1 MPATLHP
8 ARRTLLSTAAAVA
21 VGACLIGGVG
31 VAYAA
36 AEDEPPTMQRASYAT
51 TTAAFTPF
59 RSAADAEAAAPM
71 QDVTAGA
78 EARAQVQ
85 AALDDAAAA
94 QDEVAASG
102 LPVEGET
109 TIDTAALSDGI
120 AALDAFTANRT
131 LLMTDPTAQAMADMG
146 TVVAATADLRA
157 RLQAATEKKAAEDAA
172 AAEAAAAE
180 EARQAAA
187 AAAAAAQ
194 PASSSSSRFVP
205 PSAPI
210 MAGDPRAI
218 GAELS
223 ASLYGWGADQFS
235 CLDAL
240 WQKESGWNPAAYNSG
255 SGAYGIPQA
264 LPGSKMATA
273 GADWQTN
280 PATQITWGL
289 GYIAGR
295 YGTPCGAW
303 GHSQSTGWY

>member
-1 MPATLHP
+1 MPTTLRP

-21 VGACLIGGVG
+21 VGACLIGGTG
-31 VAYAA
+31 VAYG
-36 AEDEPPTMQRASYAT
+36 AESAEPTMQRASYAVPAASFAPFLSADAAAAASG
-51 TTAAFTPF
+51 TAAA
-59 RSAADAEAAAPM
+59 AADS
-71 QDVTAGA
+71 D
-78 EARAQVQ
+78 ARDRAQ

-94 QDEVAASG
+94 VQEVASSG
-102 LPVEGET
+102 LTVEGAT
-109 TIDTAALSDGI
+109 TIDTDALADGV
-120 AALDAFTANRT
+120 AALDAFSANRT
-131 LLMTDPTAQAMADMG
+131 LLMADPTDQTMVDMG
-146 TVVAATADLRA
+146 TVVAATADLRS
-157 RLQAATEKKAAEDAA
+157 RLQTAKDAKAAE
-172 AAEAAAAE
+172 E
-180 EARQAAA
+180 AAA
-187 AAAAAAQ
+187 AAAAEAEAAAQAAEAAQ
-194 PASSSSSRFVP
+194 PASSSSAAFVA

-218 GAELS
+218 GAELA
-223 ASLYGWGADQFS
+223 ASQYGWGADQFA
-235 CLDAL
+235 CLDSL

-264 LPGSKMATA
+264 LPGSKMASA